1 MALSREELITVS
13 WTKIFTKMWIYIIYK
28 KLASVKTKIFFVGFL
43 LRGPFLARFE
53 LCWKLQEM
61 HIKTNDILG
70 DTIELFIEF
79 FRKFGNKPCCVS
91 DLKIYLKLL
100 DAEQKSELATKL
112 VKEVGIGPTS
122 VPQSVMHL
130 IEL

>member
-1 MALSREELITVS
+1 MDLY
-13 WTKIFTKMWIYIIYK
+13 YIK
-28 KLASVKTKIFFVGFL
+28 NLLLLKQIFFVDFL

-79 FRKFGNKPCCVS
+79 FRKFGHKPCCVS

-122 VPQSVMHL
+122 VPQSVMHF